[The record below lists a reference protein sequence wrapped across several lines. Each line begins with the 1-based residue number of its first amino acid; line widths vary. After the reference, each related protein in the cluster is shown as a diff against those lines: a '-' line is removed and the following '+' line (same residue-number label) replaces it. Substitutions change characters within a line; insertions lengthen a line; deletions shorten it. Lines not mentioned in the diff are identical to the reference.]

1 MSKKL
6 NETIGS
12 VAYDELINGANPS
25 TDVFHVTLRKLGAAG
40 TIKRGT
46 VLALSTG
53 SAGDGQYVVLGNTAA
68 TNETLTA
75 NCILAA
81 DYEVGTSADVTAVAY
96 RLGHFNRNK
105 LIVKTGYTFTAAD
118 EEDLRKEGI
127 ILDDAKA

>member
-1 MSKKL
+1 ML

-25 TDVFHVTLRKLGAAG
+25 TDVFHVTLRKLGTAG
-40 TIKRGT
+40 TIKRGA

-53 SAGDGQYVVLGNTAA
+53 SAGDGKFVILGTSAA
-68 TNETLTA
+68 SNETLTA
-75 NCILAA
+75 NCILAD

-105 LIVKTGYTFTAAD
+105 LIVKAGYTFTAAD

>member
-1 MSKKL
+1 ML

-12 VAYDELINGANPS
+12 VAYDELINSANPE
-25 TDVFHVTLRKLGAAG
+25 TDVFHVTLRKLGTAG

-53 SAGDGQYVVLGNTAA
+53 SAGDGKFVILGTSAA
-68 TNETLTA
+68 SNEVLTA
-75 NCILAA
+75 NCILAD
-81 DYEVGTSADVTAVAY
+81 DYDVGTAADVTAVAY

-105 LIVKTGYTFTAAD
+105 LIVKAGYTFTAAD

>member
-1 MSKKL
+1 ML

-25 TDVFHVTLRKLGAAG
+25 TDVFHVTLRKLDTAG

-53 SAGDGQYVVLGNTAA
+53 SAGDGKFVIIGTSAA
-68 TNETLTA
+68 SNETLTA
-75 NCILAA
+75 NCILAD

-105 LIVKTGYTFTAAD
+105 LIVKAGYTFTAAD

>member
-1 MSKKL
+1 ML

-12 VAYDELINGANPS
+12 VAHDELINGANPS
-25 TDVFHVTLRKLGAAG
+25 TDVFHVTLRKLGTAG

-53 SAGDGQYVVLGNTAA
+53 SAGDGKFVILGTSAVS
-68 TNETLTA
+68 NETLTA
-75 NCILAA
+75 NCILAD

-105 LIVKTGYTFTAAD
+105 LIVKAGYTFTAAD

>member
-25 TDVFHVTLRKLGAAG
+25 TDVFHVTLRKLAAAG

-53 SAGDGQYVVLGNTAA
+53 SAGDGKYVVLGNTAA

-75 NCILAA
+75 NCILAD
-81 DYEVGTSADVTAVAY
+81 DYEVGTSANVTVAY

>member
-1 MSKKL
+1 ML

-25 TDVFHVTLRKLGAAG
+25 TDVFHVTLRKLGTAG

-53 SAGDGQYVVLGNTAA
+53 SAGDGKFVILGTSAA
-68 TNETLTA
+68 ANETLTA
-75 NCILAA
+75 NCILAD

-105 LIVKTGYTFTAAD
+105 LIVKAGYTFTAAD